1 MSKALLL
8 LTEIVLYG
16 KPKPAWVSSCLSF
29 FKWSFRRGFFILL
42 RFFLGLI
49 PGRKSWPAA
58 DFGKGGDSERKKDRD
73 RQVV

>member
-1 MSKALLL
+1 MLLL

-16 KPKPAWVSSCLSF
+16 KPNPAWALSWLSF

-49 PGRKSWPAA
+49 SGRKSWPAE
-58 DFGKGGDSERKKDRD
+58 DVGKGGDSERKKDRD
-73 RQVV
+73 RKVV